1 VTVGTQLKE
10 TLAGLKGVQNT
21 VKIYALQTE
30 NQDIKKVFQEAVCVT
45 GEIIQDLEERLKI
58 LEFEEPQY
66 KGL

>member
-1 VTVGTQLKE
+1 MTVGTQLKE

-30 NQDIKKVFQEAVCVT
+30 NQDIKTVFQEAVCTT